1 MTVKDLQAD
10 EYNSYYD
17 AYLRKTKDVTLKDGL
32 RSNLESNMSF
42 LKGIPEIRL
51 DYRYSEGKWTIKE
64 IILHIIDTER
74 IFTYRA
80 LCIARQDQSMFPG
93 FDQDAY
99 VPVSN
104 ANERS
109 FRSLLDEYKAV
120 RLATTALFDSFDDKV
135 LLQTGT
141 ASNSVVSVRAL
152 GFILLGHE
160 NHHCEIIR
168 DRYL

>member
-1 MTVKDLQAD
+1 MTVKDLRAD

-17 AYLRKTKDVTLKDGL
+17 AYLRKTNDVTLKEGL
-32 RSNLESNMSF
+32 KSNLETIISF
-42 LKGIPEIRL
+42 LEDIPEPKL
-51 DYRYSEGKWTIKE
+51 DYHYAEGKWTIKE
-64 IILHIIDTER
+64 VILHIIDTER
-74 IFTYRA
+74 IFAYRA
-80 LCIARQDQSMFPG
+80 LCIARQDESMFPG

-120 RLATTALFDSFDDKV
+120 RLATIALFDSFDDKV

-160 NHHCEIIR
+160 NHHCEIIQE
-168 DRYL
+168 RYL